1 MDRPNDQMS
10 EDDADSIDDGYDPE
24 AQRTRATEGVPG

>member
-10 EDDADSIDDGYDPE
+10 EDDEDSIDDGYDPE
-24 AQRTRATEGVPG
+24 VQRTRTTEGVPG

>member
-10 EDDADSIDDGYDPE
+10 EDDEDSIDDGYDPE
-24 AQRTRATEGVPG
+24 VHRTRTTEGVPG